1 MKAFL
6 VGFPFSNMFLMH
18 YSLQRVVVCF
28 TNLLQVMGKDEK
40 ALKRFNK
47 ILVIYTK
54 TFDMRSLHNC

>member
-6 VGFPFSNMFLMH
+6 VGFPFSNIFLMH
-18 YSLQRVVVCF
+18 YSLLMVILCY

-40 ALKRFNK
+40 VLKRFNK

-54 TFDMRSLHNC
+54 TFDMRS